1 MSRDEIARWLLEKL
15 LLSFVISAII
25 IYGPIIGFNVQTSGL
40 GTTYSIVTT
49 ITLLT
54 SLLVN
59 VLIPKDFGISRRL
72 KKIMGIGVEDEEK
85 QPPPK

>member
-15 LLSFVISAII
+15 LSSFVISVVI
-25 IYGPIIGFNVQTSGL
+25 IYGPIIGFNIQTSGL

-49 ITLLT
+49 IALMI

-59 VLIPKDFGISRRL
+59 ILIPKDFGISRRL
-72 KKIMGIGVEDEEK
+72 KKFIGISLEDEEK
-85 QPPPK
+85 QPSPK

>member
-15 LLSFVISAII
+15 LSSFVISVVI
-25 IYGPIIGFNVQTSGL
+25 IYGPIIGFNIQTSGL

-49 ITLLT
+49 IALMI

-59 VLIPKDFGISRRL
+59 ILIPKDFGISRRL
-72 KKIMGIGVEDEEK
+72 KKLIGISLEDEEK
-85 QPPPK
+85 QPSPK